1 MKWHSLS
8 KKILS
13 GEVIERGEARA
24 LLESSDDELFEVLQA
39 SFEVR
44 RHYFGRDVR
53 LHVIRNVKSGNCSED
68 CGFCSQ
74 AAKTNSMIPRYTM
87 QTVEEIV
94 EGAREA
100 HRMKAVRYCIVASG
114 RTTPAEEIKLIC
126 EAVQQ
131 IKREI
136 PIMTCTS
143 LGLIGLKEAEQ
154 LKKAGLD
161 RYNHNLET
169 SERFFPSIC
178 TTHRYVD
185 RLSTAKALKKAGL
198 ELCCG
203 GIIGQG
209 ESLEDRIDLAFAL
222 RELKADSIPLN
233 FLDPRPGSRFESCK
247 RIQPA
252 EALRSLA
259 MFRLVNPDHEI
270 RVAGGREACLG
281 AMQVLALFV
290 ADSMF
295 TVGYLTTEGQG
306 YQTDIAM
313 IQAAGF
319 RVTDVTDVG

>member
-1 MKWHSLS
+1 MKWRSLS

-13 GEVIERGEARA
+13 GEPIERKEARA

-39 SFEVR
+39 SFDVR
-44 RHYFGRDVR
+44 RHFFGRDIR
-53 LHVIRNVKSGNCSED
+53 LHVIRNAKSGNCSED

-74 AAKTNSMIPRYTM
+74 AATANSIIPRYTM

-94 EGAREA
+94 KGAREA

-131 IKREI
+131 IKRET

-143 LGLIGLKEAEQ
+143 LGLIGPKEAEQ
-154 LKKAGLD
+154 LKQAGLD

-169 SERFFPSIC
+169 SERFFPSVC

-185 RLSTAKALKKAGL
+185 RLRTANALKKAGL

-233 FLDPRPGSRFESCK
+233 FLDPRPGSRFEACE

-252 EALRSLA
+252 DALRSLA

>member
-8 KKILS
+8 KKVL
-13 GEVIERGEARA
+13 GGGVLERREARA
-24 LLESSDDELFEVLQA
+24 LLESSDNELFEVLQA
-39 SFEVR
+39 SFDVR

-74 AAKTNSMIPRYTM
+74 AAKANSMIPRYTM

-100 HRMKAVRYCIVASG
+100 QRMKAVRYCIVASG
-114 RTTPAEEIKLIC
+114 RTTQAEEIKLIC

-131 IKREI
+131 IKREV

-143 LGLIGLKEAEQ
+143 LGLIGLEEAEQ
-154 LKKAGLD
+154 LKQAGLD

-169 SERFFPSIC
+169 SERFFPSVC

-233 FLDPRPGSRFESCK
+233 FLDPRPGSRFETCE

>member
-1 MKWHSLS
+1 MKWQSLS

-13 GEVIERGEARA
+13 GEVMQRGEARA
-24 LLESSDDELFEVLQA
+24 LLESSDDQLLEVLQA
-39 SFEVR
+39 SFDVR

-53 LHVIRNVKSGNCSED
+53 LHIIRSAKSGNCSED

-74 AAKTNSMIPRYTM
+74 AAKANSIIPRYTM

-94 EGAREA
+94 KGAREA

-114 RTTPAEEIKLIC
+114 RSAPTEEIKRLCI
-126 EAVQQ
+126 AIKK
-131 IKREI
+131 IKRET

-154 LKKAGLD
+154 LKQAGLD

-178 TTHRYVD
+178 TTHRYAD
-185 RLSTAKALKKAGL
+185 RLRTAKAVKKAGL

-222 RELKADSIPLN
+222 RELKVDSIPLN
-233 FLDPRPGSRFESCK
+233 FLDPRPGSRFESCE
-247 RIQPA
+247 RIRPA

-259 MFRLVNPDHEI
+259 MFRLINPDHEI

-281 AMQVLALFV
+281 ALQVLALFV

-295 TVGYLTTEGQG
+295 TVGYLTTQGQG
-306 YQTDIAM
+306 YQKDIAM
-313 IQAAGF
+313 IEAAGF
-319 RVTDVTDVG
+319 RIGDVTEA